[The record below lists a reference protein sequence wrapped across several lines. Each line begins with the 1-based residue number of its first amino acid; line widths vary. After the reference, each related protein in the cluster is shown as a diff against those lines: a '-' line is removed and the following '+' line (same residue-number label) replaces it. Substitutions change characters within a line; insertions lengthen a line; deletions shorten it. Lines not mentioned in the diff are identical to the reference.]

1 MPSSEQSASSVESNP
16 APFVSPEVLLS
27 LATAPV
33 LVALVGSHVVARAMQ
48 ELGLLS
54 EEIFRGDRLPV
65 LNFPHEK
72 QPNPD
77 DRAAS

>member
-1 MPSSEQSASSVESNP
+1 MPSSEQSASSIESNA
-16 APFVSPEVLLS
+16 APLISPDVLLS

-33 LVALVGSHVVARAMQ
+33 LVALVGSHVVAKAIQ

-65 LNFPHEK
+65 LHFPHEK
-72 QPNPD
+72 PTDPD

>member
-1 MPSSEQSASSVESNP
+1 MPSSEQSTSSIESNAKP
-16 APFVSPEVLLS
+16 LVSPEVLLS

-33 LVALVGSHVVARAMQ
+33 LVALVGSHMVAKAIQ
-48 ELGLLS
+48 ELGQLS

-77 DRAAS
+77 DRAPS

>member
-1 MPSSEQSASSVESNP
+1 MTSSDQPTVQAGDNP
-16 APFVSPEVLLS
+16 TSWVPPQILLS
-27 LATAPV
+27 VATVPL
-33 LVALVGSHVVARAMQ
+33 LVALVSSKALAEGVR

-65 LNFPHEK
+65 LNFPSAT
-72 QPNPD
+72 QANPD

>member
-1 MPSSEQSASSVESNP
+1 MPSSEQSASPVESNQT
-16 APFVSPEVLLS
+16 PFISPEILLS
-27 LATAPV
+27 LATAPM
-33 LVALVGSHVVARAMQ
+33 LVALVGGHVVAKAVQ

-65 LNFPHEK
+65 LNFPHAK
-72 QPNPD
+72 HPNPD

>member
-1 MPSSEQSASSVESNP
+1 MPSSEQPASTIESN
-16 APFVSPEVLLS
+16 ATSLVSPEILLS

-33 LVALVGSHVVARAMQ
+33 LVALVGSHVVAKAVQ
-48 ELGLLS
+48 ELGLFS

-65 LNFPHEK
+65 LNFPNEN
-72 QPNPD
+72 QMNPD